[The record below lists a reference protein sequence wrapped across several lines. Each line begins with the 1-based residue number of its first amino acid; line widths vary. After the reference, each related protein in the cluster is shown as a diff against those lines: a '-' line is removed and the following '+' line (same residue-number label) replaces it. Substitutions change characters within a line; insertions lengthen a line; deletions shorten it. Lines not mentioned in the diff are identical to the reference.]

1 MFTNEA
7 TEPNSPERQKLVQ
20 AIMGIMYSVLEEAK
34 EYMTGCSEEDLHI
47 TAVTVVFIRPEL
59 PPNDEEKEYL
69 NVKSTFP
76 TEIIGRILCDAG
88 ESETLIPL
96 SEYDN

>member
-7 TEPNSPERQKLVQ
+7 TEPNSPERQKRVQ

-34 EYMTGCSEEDLHI
+34 EYLIGCSEEDMYV
-47 TAVTVVFIRPEL
+47 TAVTVVFIQPNF
-59 PPNDEEKEYL
+59 PPNDEEKGYL
-69 NVKSTFP
+69 NVKSTVP
-76 TEIIGRILCDAG
+76 TEIIGRILCDVSG
-88 ESETLIPL
+88 SETVILS